1 MPRHLFLP
9 GVEPGKSYADEAI
22 PTKWQPDGRAI
33 SSSSQPAVMAV
44 MLEQLCVEAGQRVL
58 EIGAGTGYNAAL
70 LSHLVGEAG
79 AVTTVDIDEDLV
91 EQASRHLAKPGQERF
106 VAPVVESIAEAYVN
120 PTAWPRVVMDGHEI
134 VGFVMA
140 NFDPDN
146 ELEAFRAGV
155 WRLNVAADAQGR
167 SAGRFA
173 VEAVADEARRRG
185 VQRITVLWER
195 GKRARRVLSA
205 AGLRADRTAVR
216 RDRRSTRPVIR
227 CRSPMKSALS
237 QSRMGVAFVNESKPR
252 SRASCVNYRG
262 VSPVFSSLL
271 SRWAWNDITCI
282 LLGPVPHHP
291 S

>member
-1 MPRHLFLP
+1 MTDLWLTELT
-9 GVEPGKSYADEAI
+9 VENLSAA
-22 PTKWQPDGRAI
+22 TKLR
-33 SSSSQPAVMAV
+33 
-44 MLEQLCVEAGQRVL
+44 L
-58 EIGAGTGYNAAL
+58 
-70 LSHLVGEAG
+70 
-79 AVTTVDIDEDLV
+79 
-91 EQASRHLAKPGQERF
+91 KPGQERF
-106 VAPVVESIAEAYVN
+106 VAPVVESIASAYVN

-227 CRSPMKSALS
+227 CGSPMKSALS
-237 QSRMGVAFVNESKPR
+237 QSRMGVASSTSR
-252 SRASCVNYRG
+252 SRAHGQV
-262 VSPVFSSLL
+262 V
-271 SRWAWNDITCI
+271 
-282 LLGPVPHHP
+282 
-291 S
+291 